1 MNSFDSVLVILAAEA
16 LAVLSLLVIAL
27 FCFSRNRKGKEMA
40 EIERFISDLEDHSFE
55 KGERL
60 QQFIGENCS
69 LSEAEIETVLQ
80 QVSASERA
88 LFQDVIRL
96 FLKREMALLQG
107 IEQRIEQLAEPYQN
121 LLANAGPGPHP
132 QVSHENED
140 LAQKQAGLERINQ
153 QLVRQLDTAMK
164 TIDEMS
170 AEYTRVFSGNQTAL
184 ELENSSKKM
193 MQIFVD
199 AERALRADL
208 TELERR

>member
-1 MNSFDSVLVILAAEA
+1 MNSFDSVMVILAAEA
-16 LAVLSLLVIAL
+16 LAVLTLLVIAL

-40 EIERFISDLEDHSFE
+40 EIDRFINDLEDHSFE

-69 LSEAEIETVLQ
+69 LSEAEIESVLQ

-88 LFQDVIRL
+88 LLQDIIRL

-121 LLANAGPGPHP
+121 LVTNAGHGQQPL
-132 QVSHENED
+132 VSHENED
-140 LAQKQAGLERINQ
+140 LAQKQAGLERVNQ